1 MKDLKEVILKDFQFK
16 INNKSLVTES
26 FLYRIGKEDNS
37 QCSYCTQDT
46 ESIYHLFVEYD
57 KVKQFWL
64 DLRQWLLSVSNVTL
78 ILEEKNIL
86 FSSQGRNR
94 LVNFI
99 FTTAKHYIY
108 IKLFFANEFSVTAY
122 IVILKDKFRCEK
134 YIAYLNN
141 SPAKFLSKWGPYIL
155 S

>member
-1 MKDLKEVILKDFQFK
+1 M
-16 INNKSLVTES
+16 
-26 FLYRIGKEDNS
+26 
-37 QCSYCTQDT
+37 C
-46 ESIYHLFVEYD
+46 D

-64 DLRQWLLSVSNVTL
+64 DLWQWLLSVSNVTL

-108 IKLFFANEFSVTAY
+108 TTKFFANELNVTAY
-122 IVILKDKFRCEK
+122 IAVLKDKFRCEK
-134 YIAYLNN
+134 IYCLL
-141 SPAKFLSKWGPYIL
+141 K
-155 S
+155 